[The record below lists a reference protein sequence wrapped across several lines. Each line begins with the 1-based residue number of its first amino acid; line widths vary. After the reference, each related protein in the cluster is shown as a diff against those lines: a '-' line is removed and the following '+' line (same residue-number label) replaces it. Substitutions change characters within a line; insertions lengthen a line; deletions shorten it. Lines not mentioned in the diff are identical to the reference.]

1 MSTVLTPDTRIFIA
15 GHKGL
20 VGSAIYRRLTAEGL
34 GGLITRDRNELD
46 LRDSGAVN
54 LFFERERPEIV
65 FLAAARVGGILANAA
80 YPAEFMYDNLAIQ
93 LNCIEAAHRQ
103 EVKKLLFL
111 GSSCIYPK
119 FASQPIRE
127 SELLGGHLE
136 PTNEA
141 YAVAKIAGVKMCQA
155 YWTQYGKRF
164 ISVMPTNLYG
174 PGDNFDLET
183 SHVLP
188 ALIRKFHEAVQGG
201 QDEVTIWGSGE
212 VRREFLHVDDLADA
226 CLFLMDRWES
236 PEIVNV
242 GTGSDLLIMELA
254 KLIGSIVGFEGRLVF
269 DRTKPDGVPRKLL
282 DSSRLRN
289 LGWSPT
295 TALEDGI
302 RQTYDWFCPHTALP
316 A

>member
-1 MSTVLTPDTRIFIA
+1 MSTVLTPDTRIFVA

-302 RQTYDWFCPHTALP
+302 RQTYDWFCQHTALP